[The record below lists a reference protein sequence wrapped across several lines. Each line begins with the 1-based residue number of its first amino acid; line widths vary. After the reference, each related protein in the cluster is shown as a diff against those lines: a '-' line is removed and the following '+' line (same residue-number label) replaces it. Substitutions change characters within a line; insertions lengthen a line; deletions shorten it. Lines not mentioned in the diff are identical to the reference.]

1 MRIALLLI
9 FLMSFCIES
18 LAQNASIKPKNPK
31 YVAYMDSLK
40 QLDYDYIFPVW
51 GDKVYNKGFDIPYPA
66 GVMFNVFAA
75 KQNMV
80 IDEIRLGVNNSE
92 IVDFSGLIQFSDIQA
107 TIRNINV
114 RPDLYIFPFWNVYG
128 IFGYSWS
135 ETRVVLS
142 SPVVFET
149 IAELQGPNYGI
160 GTNLAA
166 CVGPVWISGDGNV
179 VWADLDKFDK
189 PVMAVNTSF
198 RVGHTFV
205 DYDKP
210 YRNVAI
216 WAGAFGSF
224 IDNKTVGAIDLREVL
239 PPGAV
244 GDKIK
249 QTDWYNSLGP
259 ARKAVV
265 NEILDAGAESDLV
278 INYDLAKRPAN
289 PWNMIIGFQYQ
300 FNKNWQLRAEAGMFG
315 ERSQFLASL
324 NYRFRI

>member
-1 MRIALLLI
+1 
-9 FLMSFCIES
+9 
-18 LAQNASIKPKNPK
+18 
-31 YVAYMDSLK
+31 
-40 QLDYDYIFPVW
+40 
-51 GDKVYNKGFDIPYPA
+51 
-66 GVMFNVFAA
+66 MFNTFAA
-75 KQNMV
+75 KQNMI
-80 IDEIRLGVNNSE
+80 IDEIGLGVNNSG
-92 IVDFSGLIQFSDIQA
+92 IVDFSDYITFSDIQA

-114 RPDLYIFPFWNVYG
+114 RPDLFIFPFWNVYG

-142 SPVVFET
+142 SPIAFET
-149 IAELQGPNYGI
+149 TAELQGPNYGV

-166 CVGPVWISGDGNV
+166 GIGPIWISGDANV
-179 VWADLDKFDK
+179 VWADLDKFEK

-210 YRNVAI
+210 SRNVAI

-224 IDNKTVGAIDLREVL
+224 VDNRTVGAIDLREII
-239 PPGAV
+239 PPGAI
-244 GDKIK
+244 GDELKNS
-249 QTDWYNSLGP
+249 DWYNGLGP

-265 NEILDAGAESDLV
+265 DEILDAGAESDLIV
-278 INYDLAKRPAN
+278 NYDLAKRPAN
-289 PWNMIIGFQYQ
+289 PWNMVIGFQYQ

>member
-1 MRIALLLI
+1 MKQ
-9 FLMSFCIES
+9 LMTILCVFIVLSAT
-18 LAQNASIKPKNPK
+18 AQQASIKVKNSR
-31 YVAYMDSLK
+31 YQRYTDSLK
-40 QLDYDYIFPVW
+40 SIDYDYVFPIW
-51 GDKVYNKGFDIPYPA
+51 GDKVYKKGFDIPYPA
-66 GVMFNVFAA
+66 GIMFNTFAA
-75 KQNMV
+75 KQNML
-80 IDEIRLGVNNSE
+80 IDEISLGLNNSSL
-92 IVDFSGLIQFSDIQA
+92 VDFSDFIKFSYVQA
-107 TIRNINV
+107 NIRNINV

-142 SPVVFET
+142 SPFSLET
-149 IAELQGPNYGI
+149 TAQLQGANYGI

-166 CVGPVWISGDGNV
+166 GFGPVWFSADGNM

-205 DYDKP
+205 DERKP
-210 YRNVAI
+210 YRNIAI

-224 IDNKTVGAIDLREVL
+224 IDNRTIGAIDLREVL
-239 PPGAV
+239 PPGAI
-244 GDKIK
+244 GNEIK
-249 QTDWYNSLGP
+249 GSDWYNDLGP
-259 ARKAVV
+259 ARKAIVD
-265 NEILDAGAESDLV
+265 EILDATADSDLV

-300 FNKNWQLRAEAGMFG
+300 FNKNWQLRTEAGIFG